1 MTRQQLNAQITTRV
15 SSSTRDELEQLA
27 RDSGEVTLSFARRL
41 LEEGVKRERHPG
53 VTFRTGAT
61 GRRAA
66 LEGRGMDVWRVMETV
81 WASDG
86 DVDAAAEYLHIA
98 PHEIRAAVAYYADY
112 PEEIDERVRHNRE
125 TAERMEA
132 AWLRQQAALKK

>member
-53 VTFRTGAT
+53 VTFRNGAT